1 MNTENQTRT
10 RNITVLNRS
19 TAKAYALKV
28 SKEKRAGKFTRVSE
42 EFLISCEATLESEI
56 RNVVTNTCGNDE
68 FIRPE
73 DGETFLTRVA
83 REKLEEKWEER
94 ALRII
99 YYKVLRHPSL
109 GVTLKD

>member
-1 MNTENQTRT
+1 MNTRT

-19 TAKAYALKV
+19 TVKAYALKV

-42 EFLISCEATLESEI
+42 EFLISCEAELEADI
-56 RNVVTNTCGNDE
+56 RRVISSVEDAA

-73 DGETFLTRVA
+73 TPATFLTRVA
-83 REKLEEKWEER
+83 REKMAERFEER

-99 YYKVLRHPSL
+99 HGKVMRHPSL